1 MSQSVTIKSNK
12 YGINLVLDADMSFA
26 DLIKAVVEK
35 FKASAN
41 FFKNAKLA
49 ISFEGRHLS
58 DDEQQQ
64 IIAAIEENTTIE
76 ILCIVENGTE
86 QEAIMKEQVEAFN
99 EAVQKQCEN
108 VATVSVPELQHGLV
122 QAGIVESLRGVHGGM
137 RLKVS
142 PDDVT
147 IRQVVEA
154 VQGPMVMNDC
164 TAPDGDCARMGTCC
178 YHPLWAGA
186 QALMRDYLD
195 SVSLGDIVAHR
206 QFPAVDPK
214 FADRDAFPEYA
225 ACAYACRE
233 E

>member
-76 ILCIVENGTE
+76 ILCIVESGTE

-108 VATVSVPELQHGLV
+108 VATVSVPEQFYRASAEARPDSSQSNH
-122 QAGIVESLRGVHGGM
+122 QSESE
-137 RLKVS
+137 S
-142 PDDVT
+142 
-147 IRQVVEA
+147 
-154 VQGPMVMNDC
+154 
-164 TAPDGDCARMGTCC
+164 
-178 YHPLWAGA
+178 
-186 QALMRDYLD
+186 
-195 SVSLGDIVAHR
+195 
-206 QFPAVDPK
+206 
-214 FADRDAFPEYA
+214 A
-225 ACAYACRE
+225 ACQVQIQNSSCHLYIRRE
-233 E
+233 HCPLMHQE

>member
-76 ILCIVENGTE
+76 ILCIVESGTE
-86 QEAIMKEQVEAFN
+86 QEAIMK
-99 EAVQKQCEN
+99 
-108 VATVSVPELQHGLV
+108 
-122 QAGIVESLRGVHGGM
+122 AGTETTGG
-137 RLKVS
+137 
-142 PDDVT
+142 
-147 IRQVVEA
+147 
-154 VQGPMVMNDC
+154 
-164 TAPDGDCARMGTCC
+164 
-178 YHPLWAGA
+178 GA
-186 QALMRDYLD
+186 
-195 SVSLGDIVAHR
+195 
-206 QFPAVDPK
+206 
-214 FADRDAFPEYA
+214 
-225 ACAYACRE
+225 
-233 E
+233 